1 MFENKIINGVHA
13 TRYIMSWIRSGG
25 DLKYGGG
32 IEGFNEW
39 LTSLGLTI
47 EEVTYIRNL
56 AQNGRLE
63 LEYSAKQFLAKK

>member
-13 TRYIMSWIRSGG
+13 TRYIMSWIKSGG